1 MSSLDYGTI
10 KEWLLANVDAAS
22 IDTVAKNGIWGASIS
37 ALVTKDDVLD
47 FFEFYKEEISGVV
60 EDIFYAMYEH
70 RPQDWFSLA
79 KRREYGNF
87 NIVDIEQAKQF
98 YVGLAVK
105 DAALRIFQE
114 REMIEDAQE
123 REAAK

>member
-1 MSSLDYGTI
+1 MPSFDYSTI
-10 KEWLLANVDAAS
+10 KEWLLANVDES
-22 IDTVAKNGIWGASIS
+22 TIDTVAEHGIWGGSIS
-37 ALVTKDDVLD
+37 ALAGKDNVLY
-47 FFEFYKEEISGVV
+47 FFEFYKEEISSVV
-60 EDIFYAMYEH
+60 ADIFYAMYEH

-79 KRREYGNF
+79 RRREYGNF

-114 REMIEDAQE
+114 RKMIEDVQK